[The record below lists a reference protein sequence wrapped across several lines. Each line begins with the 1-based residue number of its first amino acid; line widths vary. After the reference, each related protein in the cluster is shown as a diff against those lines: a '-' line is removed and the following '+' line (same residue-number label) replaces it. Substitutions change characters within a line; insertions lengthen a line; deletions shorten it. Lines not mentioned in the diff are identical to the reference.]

1 MASRVQREIRKMG
14 ALEKLFVGTQFAV
27 LAGVVQRNVGV
38 SSFIAVVDFAHI
50 ERLGIDVDAD
60 SALLKF
66 GQIQNLVNRFERIH
80 VGGMRR
86 IHFVRV
92 GGSEVTSV
100 FRGVVLLDAEILY
113 FQAADRGR
121 HPAILVAMIVNAA
134 ELADFPA
141 DGHTFEHVVPENQVA
156 GVTAFGKEEIFLERF
171 WTDGVV
177 QNVVLNSFQGK
188 VAVGYRGEIFDP
200 IGDVELFDGE
210 LFGHGMAS
218 DFSSEFVSTNLFTSG
233 PVSTSPETLNPEG
246 KYNAKCDNGSS
257 DRKRRG
263 HGITGKIARGVAGA
277 LCDDG

>member
-1 MASRVQREIRKMG
+1 MG
-14 ALEKLFVGTQFAV
+14 ALEKLFVGMQFAV

-38 SSFIAVVDFAHI
+38 SPFIAVVDFAHI

-80 VGGMRR
+80 IRGMRR

-113 FQAADRGR
+113 FQAADRSR
-121 HPAILVAMIVNAA
+121 HPAILVAMIVDAA

-141 DGHTFEHVVPENQVA
+141 DGHTFEHVVLENQVA

-171 WTDGVV
+171 ETDGVV
-177 QNVVLNSFQGK
+177 LNVVLNSFQGE

-200 IGDVELFDGE
+200 IADVELFDGE

-218 DFSSEFVSTNLFTSG
+218 DFSSEFLSTNLL
-233 PVSTSPETLNPEG
+233 PQDL
-246 KYNAKCDNGSS
+246 
-257 DRKRRG
+257 
-263 HGITGKIARGVAGA
+263 
-277 LCDDG
+277 